1 VGCFSSTSL
10 EIFYFPAD
18 LFRPSFPEGTHIFLL
33 KNCSARAAAL
43 REASEKED
51 SEILKSKR

>member
-1 VGCFSSTSL
+1 L
-10 EIFYFPAD
+10 QKA
-18 LFRPSFPEGTHIFLL
+18 FRPSFPEGTHIFLL

-51 SEILKSKR
+51 RGI